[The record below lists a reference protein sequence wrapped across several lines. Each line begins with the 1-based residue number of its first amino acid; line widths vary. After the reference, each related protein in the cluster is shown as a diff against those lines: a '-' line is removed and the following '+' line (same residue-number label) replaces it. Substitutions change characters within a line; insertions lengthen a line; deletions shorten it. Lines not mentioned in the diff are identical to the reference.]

1 MNPEFESIEARLQYF
16 LIQLQ
21 SEVGVLDRIVH
32 RNKNQ
37 HRRSSYFQYLSKVRR
52 DCKLLQS
59 TNLVE
64 LVNSC
69 FLVINGNRPKQ
80 KVQLLESLKRRKCG
94 GGKYNFLM
102 RLQGV
107 ARLLSQS
114 MKPPSAAPTGNGH
127 QIEANKVITELIFI
141 VRRSTNEL

>member
-107 ARLLSQS
+107 ARLLSQ
-114 MKPPSAAPTGNGH
+114 K
-127 QIEANKVITELIFI
+127 QI
-141 VRRSTNEL
+141 R